1 MTTITSPGGT
11 AEIVVT
17 RPTVGTL
24 RTMGLRVGMQGTTA
38 NLPPGLAM
46 QVFGSGLGG
55 GNARAS
61 VTTFSDVGSLFKS
74 RNPLS
79 SLGSRVFD
87 ISLLDENGP
96 VRVSNLNLTNRFM
109 FELQRINSVSLCYW
123 ILIGLLLE
131 WSQYLVVEYN
141 IV

>member
-1 MTTITSPGGT
+1 MTTIRSPEGT

-17 RPTVGTL
+17 RPTVDTL

-96 VRVSNLNLTNRFM
+96 VRVSNLSMANRFM
-109 FELQRINSVSLCYW
+109 FELQRISSVSL
-123 ILIGLLLE
+123 
-131 WSQYLVVEYN
+131 
-141 IV
+141 